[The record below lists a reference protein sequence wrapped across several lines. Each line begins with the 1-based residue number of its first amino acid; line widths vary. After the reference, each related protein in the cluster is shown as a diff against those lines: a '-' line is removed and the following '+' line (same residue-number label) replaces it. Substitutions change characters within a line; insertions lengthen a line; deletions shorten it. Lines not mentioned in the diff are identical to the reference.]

1 MYRLEEAQEVVSLLN
16 DGSDSWEKLVQNLN
30 RARDEAREAA
40 ADRLDA
46 WSRSAQQ
53 IATKTSLQE
62 DEPALVLGA
71 GGRPRVSL
79 SPRLASIAAEARQL
93 RALGCR
99 LPPGPLRQLEE
110 TAARLGHRARHLQQ
124 VASFYSTVADQMIP
138 SQRPLMLGLAEELT
152 AALRQR
158 VPWGDVVALDAF
170 VGRLRALAARLAG
183 RNRHLRAVHLALCRK
198 VMSLFDLDLVCRQQ
212 NWKDV
217 LNDIRAT
224 MAQQQESPEQVRP
237 WRAHWDRQLY
247 KALECQYLRGL
258 ETLLQY
264 LPETRIELTC
274 RSGQLCFRPP
284 LEEVRSRYYQQV
296 KRFLALPLHFRGVS
310 DDLAVDQSL
319 VFSVIVDRNAHQ
331 FVDLYRRT
339 QRLFAS
345 VQASAG
351 RFQEWVALSSL
362 DLQTF
367 AEGLSPEE
375 WKNSFRTVKAKCQ
388 EFGKAFPDE
397 ERFECLVVSYAP
409 VRSHVDFALSE
420 LESGLVRELRASVA
434 RDAAAVRS
442 YLETSL
448 EALAGSAQTAE
459 ELAQL
464 GAAFGRTVS
473 GRDQAATTHAAARDK
488 QQLLARWSRR
498 PPPADM
504 DGLQQLWDTLD
515 GRLHQHRDVVAH
527 QMEVLKANASAR
539 LENFEQLRERFLAR
553 WEQARPRLGDEAA
566 NLLGELRA
574 EMDALLDTRRR
585 LASEAEQLGLSAP
598 GDLATAEQELQDA
611 EAAWALREQF
621 RKELQELSQQQWIL
635 MRHVGRT
642 AMGQESRL
650 LEPKAN
656 VLTAKGQLHQLES
669 FLAEWAQRAKDPA
682 TPPAVAASL
691 YKEID
696 AHKAAMAVLP
706 LCRGDAFSAQHWA
719 ELFQL
724 AEATG
729 RPLEELR
736 LSHLLAIAPK
746 LAAKKAQL
754 QDLNSRARSEANIRA
769 ILSELDVWGS
779 TARFS
784 LVDHTDSAG
793 NHVMIVQEWAQVLG
807 KVGELQLLVHSLAE
821 ACRGGGSSAGLADGA
836 ALWEERLARLE
847 PALRGLQRVQQQWL
861 QLEPLLGPPRS
872 LLPDQASRFE
882 AASRQLRTLMAAVA
896 RDERIVLVG
905 STAETQALD
914 TLADQLGRCQRA
926 LHQHMEDKRS
936 RFPRFYFL
944 GDEDLLEVL
953 GNRPS
958 AVEPHLRKLF
968 AAVHRVEWGDDCVT
982 AVLSP
987 EGEKLV
993 LSQPVKLTP
1002 EPEVWLGDL
1011 SQEIRSTLQAL
1022 LRDSIASPGPDSSL
1036 YPAQQVVCL
1045 AEWIRFTEACEAAL
1059 DSGRLA
1065 QLQDEVRSQLSL
1077 LAAAGAEMGSLHAL
1091 LIDAIHRLAIVE
1103 ELSARDVRSVK
1114 DWHWQKQLRF
1124 YLRDGRAV
1132 VKMVDATFD
1141 YTYEYQGSAPR
1152 LVYTALTHKCFV
1164 SLTQGMRLGVGG
1176 NPYGPAGTGKT
1187 ESVKALGNALGRQV
1201 LVFNCDESMDE
1212 RSLGRLLVGLAR
1224 SGAWG
1229 CLDEFNRLDEGVLS
1243 AMAALIGDLQLA
1255 LHHGRPHV
1263 RLLGVQVELDRS
1275 AGVFI
1280 TLNPAGKQYGG
1291 RQRLPDSLKQLF
1303 RPVAMAEPDSAD
1315 IARALLLAGG
1325 FEGSQLLAAR
1335 LVTAFQLA
1343 RELLVPQ
1350 QHYDWGLRALKSV
1363 LLACGRMRLVATLPS
1378 DTGGRQAWEQSLV
1391 VQAVRLQV
1399 VPKLAERDCGHF
1411 ERLLRDVF
1419 PGVLPAQDDAGED
1432 ELSSALR
1439 EAYVHLGLTW
1449 DEAQVRKVLQLRE
1462 QLSQRTGVMLVGP
1475 PGSGKTSVWRLLQRA
1490 LHTASAGRKP
1500 PPRLWLLGP
1509 KAMPRQQTLMQV
1521 DTQTFIFRTQ
1531 LLGYVHPDTREWC
1544 DGVLTASAREAAR
1557 EPQEISCWIVCD
1569 GDVDPEWVESLN
1581 SVLDDNRLL
1590 TLPSGERIQFGPNV
1604 HFVFET
1610 DSLAAASP
1618 ATVSRVG
1625 MVFLSAENSPVKGMV
1640 TSWLQ
1645 GQSQE
1650 GAAVA
1655 DFMEEHF
1662 FRALRFTLQMKDF
1675 VLETSATAVV
1685 RNALSYL
1692 RGVKTRPE
1700 FALALARGLSVS
1712 LGPSGRDKVAKEI
1725 FSWMN
1730 VSAPDPSR
1738 PLNCYWDKGAGRL
1751 VKYDPQSSR
1760 EISLSELPATPVVE
1774 TVDVCNAVDV
1784 LTPWLASQELVII
1797 AGPDGCGKSV
1807 LLSHCLARLPAPCEV
1822 RWLSCTAQTG
1832 AAQVSRALRQAC
1844 APCAGGGLQPRG
1856 AAGWLVLCLR
1866 GLGAARRDR
1875 WGSCQLAAW
1884 LHQVRTHGGYHDPAE
1899 AGCPWVTLQRVQLV
1913 ATVALPASA
1922 LPPRL
1927 LSAARVFALGAPQ
1940 PQELARICDAYLRP
1954 VTRHLA
1960 EGSLA
1965 DEHEALAASMVTLV
1979 QQAQSRLP
1987 AAAERLTA
1995 RLLTDWVRGL
2005 VRYSAPDAQ
2014 GLLACWA
2021 HEGCRLFKD
2030 SLADDTD
2037 RAQLDA
2043 LLAGVLRAHW
2053 PQHSSAILQR
2063 SNEVVY
2069 VSTPGDSSTKTA
2081 AWGSQLDK
2089 LDLKD
2094 WNDAVLKTVREC
2106 GAYAVPVHEWL
2117 SLVAQAD
2124 WALGRPAG
2132 WILVGG
2138 ASGMARRLAVRLAA
2152 HRARLPCV
2160 SPRGRSLA
2168 VSRSDLRPLVQSAGL
2183 EGQRAVLLLEDQQLD
2198 EDSLDLLAALWATG
2212 EAPGLFR
2219 PDELDLAP
2227 LLQEEEPEADGLAPW
2242 EHFCRRVRRNL
2253 HVALVLDA
2261 SFIQRHAERHPW
2273 LRKGCSVHW
2282 LSSWSRDSFKQLPAL
2297 VLDSSSVG
2305 SQSAPDAALF
2315 LQLHEACLSG
2325 GLAVGP
2331 SHYFTM
2337 VCAFR
2342 DVFAQQRADMDES
2355 KKHLQLGISKL
2366 NEAKEAVSKLEA
2378 EAAVQRKLL
2387 AEKQG
2392 EADAALQQI
2401 TSSMTSTSEQK
2412 AEMEQLR
2419 ATMRQ
2424 ESERL
2429 KERKQHID
2437 RELAQIE
2444 PLVQNAQQAVGSIRS
2459 DALSEI
2465 RSLRAPPD
2473 VIRDIL
2479 EGVLRLMGIFDTSW
2493 VSMKSFLAKKGVK
2506 EEIMS
2511 FNARSVTPEIKN
2523 SVQALLRTNGA
2534 SFDMKN
2540 AKRASAAAA
2549 PLAAWVQANVQ
2560 YADVLHKI
2568 GPLEAEQG
2576 ELQRKLSGAE
2586 QRLGKLGSALA
2597 GVDERVSELRERLG
2611 ACTREAAR
2619 IEMGL
2624 RESDARLAAAQDLL
2638 AQLEGEHARW
2648 SRRLGALEAQPLAQ
2662 RCLLASACAAYLG
2675 ALPAAR
2681 EEARSKLLHR
2691 WRRLLP
2697 ELQQQGVP
2705 GELAQLLSSEKEQL
2719 AWRAQGLPPDRLSI
2733 ENAALLLLPLPQ
2745 RPFIIDPSGQA
2756 SRWLQSHL
2764 KDPQLITQQDPTF
2777 LATLELSVRLGK
2789 ALLVQDVQQLDP
2801 ILYPLLRRDLITQG
2815 SRQVVHIADKAV
2827 DYSDEFRLFLLSQ
2840 DAEATL
2846 PPYAATLVRTIDF
2859 STTEAGLCDQLLQV
2873 ALQEERPELEERR
2886 QALLHEADTLRLQL
2900 SDLDTRLLD
2909 LLLSGDF
2916 LHNQELRQALQYPRM
2931 SHCSSRMQWLQRGKS
2946 HGDERHHILTGRART
2961 NAFPRFLP
2969 QEAKASGARAET
2981 SLAEAQRLQASLEK
2995 ERAVYEPAARLGARL
3010 VGLLDPMARLGH
3022 TYRWGMAGLVDL
3034 FRRALRQQGTNGKK
3048 KDLKLVERT
3057 LIHLV
3062 YEHAARS
3069 LFKKDHLTF
3078 ALHLIHGL
3086 RPDLFRE
3093 NEWESLTGTLV
3104 KDTAQHIEQR
3114 PSWLIEDRSAAL
3126 SQLKATL
3133 GPELWSALRLEEA
3146 SLWQPFARSGHC
3158 EEQLPEHATRCLS
3171 PFQQAL
3177 LVQCLR
3183 PDRAL
3188 SALGRFACRALG
3200 LHGLN
3205 PGAVPLQRLL
3215 QDDGRPLLLVTAPGA
3230 DPGQEL
3236 RDAAQGR
3243 LQQVFLGRGAQQ
3255 QQAAQD
3261 ALRRYSQT
3269 NTWLWLA
3276 NLHLATQWLPFLAQ
3290 ELARLERHPE
3300 FRLCLST
3307 EPHPAIPSALLKAC
3321 LTVVYEPP
3329 AGVRRSMRR
3338 TYDAWGPS
3346 ALNGASLLCAQA
3358 LFALAWLHA
3367 ILQERLSYVPQGWT
3381 KRYEFSEADLRAGTD
3396 AVRRLCGRS
3405 GGGSG
3410 SGPGPWET
3418 LRGLFELSVYGS
3430 HLDNTF
3436 DRRVLG
3442 AYVRQCFDQSTLPGS
3457 DRKEPAPLAQGVRVP
3472 TSTSLQAHLQLI
3484 EKLPD
3489 EDPGGYLGLAA
3500 NVEGSVQRL
3509 GALSLVAELRRLQV
3523 GAGGSRQA
3531 AGADQLAPLLSL
3543 WKSLHQG
3550 GVQAP
3555 PAGEG
3560 DEEEEDAVASFL
3572 RQERAHA
3579 AKLVHEVHSTLAAV
3593 SRALR
3598 HASCSLPEAASA
3610 LTNHTVPDAWL
3621 SLWSGGRQWVP
3632 EAYLRAVAGRA
3643 HALAQ
3648 WCFGQGQQLHLGQL
3662 LRPGAFL
3669 SAWRQQTARQT
3680 GLAVDELQLE
3690 AWWEA
3695 GEDRPPLWATLVGLQ
3710 CEGGLLEDTRLRP
3723 CRPGAP
3729 SLLPVPPC
3737 SAAWMRKGTR
3747 KRSGGSVASLAV
3759 YTNTERQELVA
3770 SLSVPCEGSPQ
3781 QWLLSGTALF
3791 LSTLD

>member
-1 MYRLEEAQEVVSLLN
+1 M
-16 DGSDSWEKLVQNLN
+16 
-30 RARDEAREAA
+30 
-40 ADRLDA
+40 
-46 WSRSAQQ
+46 
-53 IATKTSLQE
+53 
-62 DEPALVLGA
+62 
-71 GGRPRVSL
+71 
-79 SPRLASIAAEARQL
+79 L
-93 RALGCR
+93 RAC
-99 LPPGPLRQLEE
+99 
-110 TAARLGHRARHLQQ
+110 AQ

-152 AALRQR
+152 GALRQR
-158 VPWGDVVALDAF
+158 VPWGDVAALDAF
-170 VGRLRALAARLAG
+170 VGRLRGLAARLAG
-183 RNRHLRAVHLALCRK
+183 RNRHLRALHLAVCRK

-217 LNDIRAT
+217 LNDIRAI
-224 MAQQQESPEQVRP
+224 MAQQQESAEQVRP

-264 LPETRIELTC
+264 LPETRVELTC

-310 DDLAVDQSL
+310 DDLAVEQSL

-345 VQASAG
+345 VQASAS

-367 AEGLSPEE
+367 AEGLSPED
-375 WKNSFRTVKAKCQ
+375 WKNSFRTVKAKSQ

-442 YLETSL
+442 YLESSL
-448 EALAGSAQTAE
+448 DALAGNAQTAE

-464 GAAFGRTVS
+464 SAAFGRTVS
-473 GRDQAATTHAAARDK
+473 GRDQAASMHVAARDK

-504 DGLQQLWDTLD
+504 DGLQQLWHTLD
-515 GRLHQHRDVVAH
+515 DKLHQHRDVVAH

-566 NLLGELRA
+566 NLLGELRV
-574 EMDALLDTRRR
+574 ELDALLDARRW
-585 LASEAEQLGLSAP
+585 LASEAEQLCMAGP
-598 GDLATAEQELQDA
+598 GELTTAEQELQEA
-611 EAAWALREQF
+611 EASWALREHF

-635 MRHVGRT
+635 MR
-642 AMGQESRL
+642 
-650 LEPKAN
+650 
-656 VLTAKGQLHQLES
+656 GQLQQLES
-669 FLAEWAQRAKDPA
+669 FLAEWALRAKDPT
-682 TPPAVAASL
+682 TPAAVAASL

-696 AHKAAMAVLP
+696 ALKAAMAVLP
-706 LCRGDAFSAQHWA
+706 LCRGEAFSAQHWA

-724 AEATG
+724 AEAAG

-736 LSHLLAIAPK
+736 LSHVLAIAPK
-746 LAAKKAQL
+746 LAARKAQL
-754 QDLNSRARSEANIRA
+754 QELNTRARSEANIRA

-821 ACRGGGSSAGLADGA
+821 ACRGVGSSAGLADGA

-847 PALRGLQRVQQQWL
+847 PTLRGLQRVQQQWL

-872 LLPDQASRFE
+872 LLPDQAPRFE
-882 AASRQLRTLMAAVA
+882 AASRQLRYATTDRCCNREFDENSSLLHVQAFYIVSRLIRCNATRCSRVPRLRRTLMAAVA

-914 TLADQLGRCQRA
+914 SLADQLSRCQRA

-987 EGEKLV
+987 EGERLV
-993 LSQPVKLTP
+993 LGHPVKLTP
-1002 EPEVWLGDL
+1002 DPEVWLGAL
-1011 SQEIRSTLQAL
+1011 SQEIRSTLRTL
-1022 LRDSIASPGPDSSL
+1022 LRDSITSPGPDSSL
-1036 YPAQQVVCL
+1036 YPSQVVCL

-1059 DSGRLA
+1059 ESGRLA
-1065 QLQDEVRSQLSL
+1065 QLLDEVRAQLSV
-1077 LAAAGAEMGSLHAL
+1077 LASAGAEMGSLHAL

-1103 ELSARDVRSVK
+1103 ELTALDVRSVH

-1132 VKMVDATFD
+1132 VKMVDASFD

-1255 LHHGRPHV
+1255 LHHGKPHV
-1263 RLLGVQVELDRS
+1263 RLLGSQVELDRS

-1303 RPVAMAEPDSAD
+1303 RPVAMAVPDSAD

-1325 FEGSQLLAAR
+1325 FEGSQSLAAR

-1363 LLACGRMRLVATLPS
+1363 LLACGRMRLAAAPPS
-1378 DTGGRQAWEQSLV
+1378 DTDDRHAWEQSLV
-1391 VQAVRLQV
+1391 VRAVRLQV
-1399 VPKLAERDCGHF
+1399 LPKLAVRDCGHF

-1419 PGVLPAQDDAGED
+1419 PGVPHGEDSVGED

-1439 EAYVHLGLTW
+1439 EAYVNLGLTW

-1500 PPRLWLLGP
+1500 PPRLWLMGP
-1509 KAMPRQQTLMQV
+1509 KSLPRH
-1521 DTQTFIFRTQ
+1521 Q
-1531 LLGYVHPDTREWC
+1531 LLGCVHPDTREWC

-1557 EPQEISCWIVCD
+1557 EPQEVSCWIVCD

-1610 DSLAAASP
+1610 DSLATASP

-1640 TSWLQ
+1640 TSWLK
-1645 GQSQE
+1645 GQPQE
-1650 GAAVA
+1650 GAAIA
-1655 DFMEEHF
+1655 DLVEEHF
-1662 FRALRFTLQMKDF
+1662 FRALRFALQMKDF

-1685 RNALSYL
+1685 RSALSYL
-1692 RGVKTRPE
+1692 RDVKTRPE
-1700 FALALARGLSVS
+1700 FALALARGLTAS
-1712 LGPSGRDKVAKEI
+1712 LGTSGRDKVAKEI
-1725 FSWMN
+1725 FSWMR

-1738 PLNCYWDKGAGRL
+1738 PLNCYWDKESGKL
-1751 VKYDPQSSR
+1751 TKYEPQSSR
-1760 EISLSELPATPVVE
+1760 DISLPELLETPVVE
-1774 TVDVCNAVDV
+1774 TVDVCNATDV
-1784 LTPWLASQELVII
+1784 LTPWLASQELVIV

-1807 LLSHCLARLPAPCEV
+1807 LLSHCLARMAAPCEV

-1884 LHQVRTHGGYHDPAE
+1884 LHQVRTHGGYHDPTE

-1913 ATVALPASA
+1913 ATVALPASS

-1940 PQELARICDAYLRP
+1940 PPELARICDAYLVP
-1954 VTRHLA
+1954 VNRHLA

-1965 DEHEALAASMVTLV
+1965 DQHEDLATSMVTLV

-1987 AAAERLTA
+1987 AAAARLTA

-2030 SLADDTD
+2030 PLVDDAD

-2043 LLAGVLRAHW
+2043 LFAGILRAHW

-2063 SNEVVY
+2063 EKEVVY
-2069 VSTPGDSSTKTA
+2069 VSKPGDSSTKTA
-2081 AWGSQLDK
+2081 SWGSQLEK

-2094 WNDAVLKTVREC
+2094 WNDAVLKTAKEC
-2106 GAYAVPVHEWL
+2106 GAYAVPVLEWL

-2132 WILVGG
+2132 WVLVGG

-2160 SPRGRSLA
+2160 SPKGRSLA
-2168 VSRSDLRPLVQSAGL
+2168 SSRSDLRPLVQSAGL
-2183 EGQRAVLLLEDQQLD
+2183 EGRRSVLLLEDQQLD

-2227 LLQEEEPEADGLAPW
+2227 LLQEEEPEAEGLPPW
-2242 EHFCRRVRRNL
+2242 ENFCRRVRRNL

-2261 SFIQRHAERHPW
+2261 SFVQHHAERHPW

-2282 LSSWSRDSFKQLPAL
+2282 LSSWSRESFKQLPAL

-2305 SQSAPDAALF
+2305 SRNAPDAALF
-2315 LQLHEACLSG
+2315 LQLHEACLST

-2331 SHYFTM
+2331 SQYFTM
-2337 VCAFR
+2337 VGAFR
-2342 DVFAQQRADMDES
+2342 DIFAQQEAEMEES

-2366 NEAKEAVSKLEA
+2366 NEAKKAVSKLEG

-2392 EADAALQQI
+2392 EADAALLQI
-2401 TSSMTSTSEQK
+2401 TNSMTNTSEQK

-2493 VSMKSFLAKKGVK
+2493 VSMKSFLARRGVK

-2523 SVQALLRTNGA
+2523 SVQELLRSNAA

-2568 GPLEAEQG
+2568 GPLEAEQA

-2611 ACTREAAR
+2611 DCTREAAR

-2624 RESDARLAAAQDLL
+2624 RDSDARLSAARDLL

-2675 ALPAAR
+2675 ALPAAM
-2681 EEARSKLLHR
+2681 EEARSKLLQR

-2705 GELAQLLSSEKEQL
+2705 GELSQLLSSEKEQL

-2733 ENAALLLLPLPQ
+2733 ENAALLILPLPQ

-2756 SRWLQSHL
+2756 SRWLQCHL

-2777 LATLELSVRLGK
+2777 TATLELSVRLGK
-2789 ALLVQDVQQLDP
+2789 ALLVQDVQQIDP
-2801 ILYPLLRRDLITQG
+2801 ILYPLLRRDLLTQG
-2815 SRQVVHIADKAV
+2815 SRQVVHIAEKAV

-2900 SDLDTRLLD
+2900 SDLDSRLLD

-2916 LHNQELRQALQYPRM
+2916 LHNQELRQALQARKTFYYCIILLRVSGDRAVPQM
-2931 SHCSSRMQWLQRGKS
+2931 SPHL
-2946 HGDERHHILTGRART
+2946 
-2961 NAFPRFLP
+2961 FLL

-2995 ERAVYEPAARLGARL
+2995 ERAVYEPVARLGARL
-3010 VGLLDPMARLGH
+3010 VGLLDPVARLGH

-3057 LIHLV
+3057 LTHLV
-3062 YEHAARS
+3062 YEYAARS

-3104 KDTAQHIEQR
+3104 KDTAQHTEQR
-3114 PSWLIEDRSAAL
+3114 PIWLIEDRSAAL
-3126 SQLKATL
+3126 SQLKVTL
-3133 GPELWSALRLEEA
+3133 GPELWSALRLDEA

-3200 LHGLN
+3200 LQGLN
-3205 PGAVPLQRLL
+3205 PGAVPLQQLL
-3215 QDDGRPLLLVTAPGA
+3215 QDGSRPLLLVTAPGA

-3261 ALRRYSQT
+3261 ALRRQSQT

-3290 ELARLERHPE
+3290 ELARLERHPD

-3321 LTVVYEPP
+3321 LTVAYEPP

-3358 LFALAWLHA
+3358 HFALAWLHA

-3381 KRYEFSEADLRAGTD
+3381 KRYEFSEADLRAGAD
-3396 AVRRLCGRS
+3396 AVQRLCGRS
-3405 GGGSG
+3405 GNGGIS
-3410 SGPGPWET
+3410 SGPWET
-3418 LRGLFELSVYGS
+3418 LRGLFELSVYGA
-3430 HLDNTF
+3430 HLDDPF
-3436 DRRVLG
+3436 DRRVLS

-3457 DRKEPAPLAQGVRVP
+3457 DRKEPAQLAPGVRVP
-3472 TSTSLQAHLQLI
+3472 TSTSFQTHIQLI
-3484 EKLPD
+3484 EQLPD
-3489 EDPGGYLGLAA
+3489 EDAGRYLGLAA

-3509 GALSLVAELRRLQV
+3509 GALSLVAELRRLQA

-3531 AGADQLAPLLSL
+3531 AGLDQLAPLLSL

-3550 GVQAP
+3550 GLQAP
-3555 PAGEG
+3555 PAGE
-3560 DEEEEDAVASFL
+3560 DDKEEEDAVASFL

-3598 HASCSLPEAASA
+3598 HASSLLPEAASA

-3621 SLWSGGRQWVP
+3621 TLWSGGRQWVP

-3643 HALAQ
+3643 RALAQ
-3648 WCFGQGQQLHLGQL
+3648 WHFGQGQQLHLGQL

-3690 AWWEA
+3690 AWWQA

-3710 CEGGLLEDTRLRP
+3710 CEGGLLEDTRLRS

-3729 SLLPVPPC
+3729 SVLPVPPC

-3747 KRSGGSVASLAV
+3747 QYSGGSVVSLAV

-3781 QWLLSGTALF
+3781 QWLLSGAAMF

>member
-1 MYRLEEAQEVVSLLN
+1 
-16 DGSDSWEKLVQNLN
+16 
-30 RARDEAREAA
+30 
-40 ADRLDA
+40 
-46 WSRSAQQ
+46 
-53 IATKTSLQE
+53 
-62 DEPALVLGA
+62 
-71 GGRPRVSL
+71 
-79 SPRLASIAAEARQL
+79 
-93 RALGCR
+93 
-99 LPPGPLRQLEE
+99 
-110 TAARLGHRARHLQQ
+110 
-124 VASFYSTVADQMIP
+124 MIP

-152 AALRQR
+152 GALRQR
-158 VPWGDVVALDAF
+158 VPWGDAAALDAF

-183 RNRHLRAVHLALCRK
+183 RNRHLRALHLAVCRK

-212 NWKDV
+212 SWKDV

-339 QRLFAS
+339 QRLFGS

-351 RFQEWVALSSL
+351 RFQVWQTRLHHEPSIEYFLQEWVALSSL
-362 DLQTF
+362 DLQAF
-367 AEGLSPEE
+367 AEGLSPED

-442 YLETSL
+442 YLEASL
-448 EALAGSAQTAE
+448 DALAGSAQTAE

-473 GRDQAATTHAAARDK
+473 GRDQATNTYSAARDK

-515 GRLHQHRDVVAH
+515 ERLHQHRDVVAH

-539 LENFEQLRERFLAR
+539 LENFEQLRERFLTR

-574 EMDALLDTRRR
+574 EMDALQDARSR
-585 LASEAEQLGLSAP
+585 LASEAEQLGLAGP
-598 GDLATAEQELQDA
+598 GELATAEQELREA

-642 AMGQESRL
+642 MNSW
-650 LEPKAN
+650 
-656 VLTAKGQLHQLES
+656 GQLHQLEH

-682 TPPAVAASL
+682 TPAAVAASL

-696 AHKAAMAVLP
+696 AHKVAASCLVYDTTDDLPMAMLP
-706 LCRGDAFSAQHWA
+706 LCRGEAFSAQHWA

-736 LSHLLAIAPK
+736 LSHLLAVAPK
-746 LAAKKAQL
+746 LATKKAQL
-754 QDLNSRARSEANIRA
+754 QDLNSRARSEANIRT

-793 NHVMIVQEWAQVLG
+793 NNMMIVQEWAQVLG
-807 KVGELQLLVHSLAE
+807 KVGSPPRVDATTQVGELQLLVHSLAE

-872 LLPDQASRFE
+872 LLPDQAPRFE
-882 AASRQLRTLMAAVA
+882 AASRQLRALMAAVA

-993 LSQPVKLTP
+993 LSRPVKLTP
-1002 EPEVWLGDL
+1002 DPEVWLGDL

-1036 YPAQQVVCL
+1036 YPAQVVCL

-1065 QLQDEVRSQLSL
+1065 QLLDEVRSQLSL
-1077 LAAAGAEMGSLHAL
+1077 LAAAGAQMGSLHAL

-1103 ELSARDVRSVK
+1103 ELSARDVRSVH

-1263 RLLGVQVELDRS
+1263 RLLGAQVELDRS

-1303 RPVAMAEPDSAD
+1303 RPVAMAQPDSAD

-1325 FEGSQLLAAR
+1325 FEGSQSLAAR

-1363 LLACGRMRLVATLPS
+1363 LLACGRMRLDATPPS
-1378 DTGGRQAWEQSLV
+1378 DADGRQAWEQALV
-1391 VQAVRLQV
+1391 VRAVRLQV
-1399 VPKLAERDCGHF
+1399 LPKLAVRDCGHF

-1419 PGVLPAQDDAGED
+1419 PGVQSTDDGAGED
-1432 ELSSALR
+1432 ELWSALR

-1490 LHTASAGRKP
+1490 IYTASAGRKP

-1509 KAMPRQQTLMQV
+1509 KSLPRQ
-1521 DTQTFIFRTQ
+1521 Q

-1557 EPQEISCWIVCD
+1557 EPQEVSCWIVCD

-1625 MVFLSAENSPVKGMV
+1625 MVFLSAENSPVKGIV

-1645 GQSQE
+1645 GQPQE

-1655 DFMEEHF
+1655 DLVEEHF

-1692 RGVKTRPE
+1692 QGVKTRPE

-1738 PLNCYWDKGAGRL
+1738 PLNCYWHKGTGRL
-1751 VKYDPQSSR
+1751 AKYEPQSSR
-1760 EISLSELPATPVVE
+1760 EINLSELPATPVVE
-1774 TVDVCNAVDV
+1774 TVDVCNAMDG

-1797 AGPDGCGKSV
+1797 AGPDCCGKSV
-1807 LLSHCLARLPAPCEV
+1807 LLSHCLTRLPAPCEV

-1875 WGSCQLAAW
+1875 WGSCQLASW

-1913 ATVALPASA
+1913 ATVALPANA

-1940 PQELARICDAYLRP
+1940 PPELALICDAYLRP

-1965 DEHEALAASMVTLV
+1965 DQHEALAASMVTLV

-1987 AAAERLTA
+1987 AAAERLTV

-2005 VRYSAPDAQ
+2005 VRYTAPDAQ

-2021 HEGCRLFKD
+2021 HEGCRLFRD
-2030 SLADDTD
+2030 PLADDAD

-2063 SNEVVY
+2063 ENEVVY
-2069 VSTPGDSSTKTA
+2069 VSKPGDSSTKTA

-2124 WALGRPAG
+2124 WALGRPTG

-2168 VSRSDLRPLVQSAGL
+2168 ASRSDLRPLVQSAGL

-2227 LLQEEEPEADGLAPW
+2227 LLQEGEPEADGLAPW
-2242 EHFCRRVRRNL
+2242 ENFCRRVRRNL

-2261 SFIQRHAERHPW
+2261 SFVQRHAERHPW

-2331 SHYFTM
+2331 SHYFTV

-2342 DVFAQQRADMDES
+2342 DVFAQQKAEMEES

-2444 PLVQNAQQAVGSIRS
+2444 PLVRNAQQAVGSIRS

-2493 VSMKSFLAKKGVK
+2493 VSMKSFLARRGVK

-2523 SVQALLRTNGA
+2523 SVQELLRTNGA

-2568 GPLEAEQG
+2568 GPLEAEQA

-2624 RESDARLAAAQDLL
+2624 RDSDARLAAAQDLL

-2789 ALLVQDVQQLDP
+2789 ALLIQDVQQLDP

-2916 LHNQELRQALQYPRM
+2916 LHNQELRQALQ
-2931 SHCSSRMQWLQRGKS
+2931 
-2946 HGDERHHILTGRART
+2946 
-2961 NAFPRFLP
+2961 
-2969 QEAKASGARAET
+2969 EAKASGARAET
-2981 SLAEAQRLQASLEK
+2981 SLAEAQRLQASLEN
-2995 ERAVYEPAARLGARL
+2995 ERAVYEPVARLGARL
-3010 VGLLDPMARLGH
+3010 VGLLDPLARLGH

-3034 FRRALRQQGTNGKK
+3034 FRRALRQPGTNGKK
-3048 KDLKLVERT
+3048 KDLKLIERT
-3057 LIHLV
+3057 LVHLV
-3062 YEHAARS
+3062 YEYAARS

-3104 KDTAQHIEQR
+3104 KGTTQHTEQR

-3215 QDDGRPLLLVTAPGA
+3215 QDGGRPLLLVTAPGA

-3290 ELARLERHPE
+3290 ELARLEKNPE

-3307 EPHPAIPSALLKAC
+3307 EPHPALPSALLKAC

-3381 KRYEFSEADLRAGTD
+3381 KRYDFSEADLRAGAD

-3405 GGGSG
+3405 GGGSS

-3418 LRGLFELSVYGS
+3418 LRGLFELSVYGA
-3430 HLDNTF
+3430 HLDDPF

-3442 AYVRQCFDQSTLPGS
+3442 AYVRQYFDQSTLPGS
-3457 DRKEPAPLAQGVRVP
+3457 DRKEPAQLAQGVRVP
-3472 TSTSLQAHLQLI
+3472 TSTSLQAHIQLI
-3484 EKLPD
+3484 EQLPD

-3509 GALSLVAELRRLQV
+3509 GALSLVAELRRLQA

-3555 PAGEG
+3555 PADDGNE
-3560 DEEEEDAVASFL
+3560 EEEEDAVASFL

-3579 AKLVHEVHSTLAAV
+3579 AKLVHQVHSTLAAV

-3598 HASCSLPEAASA
+3598 QASCSLPEAASA
-3610 LTNHTVPDAWL
+3610 LTNHTIPDAWL

-3648 WCFGQGQQLHLGQL
+3648 WHFGQGQQLHLGQL

-3669 SAWRQQTARQT
+3669 SSWRQQTARQM
-3680 GLAVDELQLE
+3680 GMAVDELQLE

-3729 SLLPVPPC
+3729 SVLPVPPC

-3747 KRSGGSVASLAV
+3747 KHSGCSVVSLAV

-3770 SLSVPCEGSPQ
+3770 TLSVPCEGSPE
-3781 QWLLSGTALF
+3781 QWLLSGAALF